1 MLASVRHN
9 FQLVSGL
16 FAKDPQNPYYRSFEL
31 VWSFARHYR
40 WRISSIFFLNF
51 LSALFESNSLTLLV
65 LALTSLLGGDMSDAA
80 SRFGALGDL
89 FLQVQR
95 SMSPTAFFFVL
106 AGIAI
111 GSQVLK
117 SGITLASGL
126 SSSYLNSALSESS
139 KVMVYERLNS
149 IPYAQLMKYKLGDV
163 ANYIGYTNTIGR
175 MITLVNQT
183 LNLIFNMAIYV
194 GVLFWLSVPMTLATF
209 AVFGLIGIGLFV
221 ITQRIHH
228 YEQISFENRKRFNQQ
243 IFENV
248 QALRLLTIMNQNHRT
263 IEATRELA
271 NLEREVHYR
280 GNALRLLISPILE
293 ITALLSVTAFI
304 VIGYFFAGGLNADT
318 LPGII
323 VFMLALWRI
332 VPRLAQFNGII
343 TSFASYQLHLV
354 ELADMLEIT
363 SQLQAPR
370 SLAPFHGLHDRIRYE
385 DVELQYIVGENKALN
400 GVTFD
405 IERGTTVALVGE
417 SGAGKSTTADVL
429 LGLFEPTYGRILVD
443 GVDLRDLSLS
453 DWRDHISVVDQEP
466 FLFHRS
472 VLYNIQV
479 SRPDATFD
487 DVVEAARLANAHNF
501 IVQLAEGYETVIGER
516 GYRLSGGQRQ
526 RLSLARAILRNT
538 EIMILDEATSNLD
551 SESEKLIQDSLQKIQ
566 HERTMLIIAHRLSTI
581 MKADKIIVLEKGRIV
596 EQGTHT
602 SLIAQRGRY
611 ANFWRLQSELQ
622 AI

>member
-175 MITLVNQT
+175 MISLVNQT
-183 LNLIFNMAIYV
+183 LNLFFNMAIYV

-385 DVELQYIVGENKALN
+385 GCRITVYCWGEQ
-400 GVTFD
+400 
-405 IERGTTVALVGE
+405 
-417 SGAGKSTTADVL
+417 S
-429 LGLFEPTYGRILVD
+429 P
-443 GVDLRDLSLS
+443 
-453 DWRDHISVVDQEP
+453 
-466 FLFHRS
+466 
-472 VLYNIQV
+472 
-479 SRPDATFD
+479 
-487 DVVEAARLANAHNF
+487 
-501 IVQLAEGYETVIGER
+501 
-516 GYRLSGGQRQ
+516 
-526 RLSLARAILRNT
+526 
-538 EIMILDEATSNLD
+538 
-551 SESEKLIQDSLQKIQ
+551 
-566 HERTMLIIAHRLSTI
+566 
-581 MKADKIIVLEKGRIV
+581 
-596 EQGTHT
+596 
-602 SLIAQRGRY
+602 QRGDV
-611 ANFWRLQSELQ
+611 
-622 AI
+622 